1 MKSIEDITRAYW
13 KAEESRDLDRI
24 MSFFAP
30 DAEWTGPSIRLRGHD
45 QIRPFYAGSAAVYPE
60 LSVEVTSVLGDTEQA
75 ALEFRAVFHDPEG
88 NERRL
93 RGINVMRGDGER
105 IVSLATY
112 IDPAE
117 IAPPGGRLAGRR
129 AVVTG
134 AAGGIGA
141 ATARCLLEEGA
152 HVLGVDIDQALLER
166 YVGELGEL
174 AARFTPL
181 VADVTDPDAQLRIV
195 EQGSGPDG
203 TLDVLVNN
211 AAVFLLA
218 GLEATPEQWRRT
230 FEVNLHA
237 PAALVAT
244 AADSLGRSEHAAVV
258 NLASV
263 SGYVAEP
270 NRWTYNSIKG
280 AVHSLTR
287 CQALD
292 LAPRKVR
299 VNSVSPGFTWTEVLD
314 TAAGGD
320 RPRWD
325 KIWGAYNLAER
336 TADPSEVAQAIVF
349 LVSDE
354 ASYVNGADLRVD
366 GGMLAMGPE
375 GSTAFEFGE

>member
-1 MKSIEDITRAYW
+1 MRTIEEITREYW

-24 MSFFAP
+24 MSFFVP
-30 DAEWTGPSIRLRGHD
+30 DAEWEGPSIRLRGVD
-45 QIRPFYAGSAAVYPE
+45 QIRPFYADSAAQYPE
-60 LSVEVTSVLGDTEQA
+60 LSVEVTRVLGGAEQA
-75 ALEFRAVFHDPEG
+75 ALEFRALFRDPQG

-93 RGINVMRGDGER
+93 RGVNVMRGDGER
-105 IVSLATY
+105 ITSLATY

-117 IAPPGGRLAGRR
+117 IAPPGGRFAGRR
-129 AVVTG
+129 VVVTG
-134 AAGGIGA
+134 CGGGIGA
-141 ATARCLLEEGA
+141 ATARRFLEEGA
-152 HVLGVDIDQALLER
+152 HVLGVEVDDELLER
-166 YVGELGEL
+166 YVGQLGEL
-174 AARFTPL
+174 AERFTPL
-181 VADVTDPDAQLRIV
+181 AADVTDPDAQRRIV

-203 TLDVLVNN
+203 VLDVLVNN

-244 AADSLGRSEHAAVV
+244 AADALGRSAHPAVV
-258 NLASV
+258 NLASI

-270 NRWTYNSIKG
+270 NRWTYNAMKG

-299 VNSVSPGFTWTEVLD
+299 VNSVSPGFTWTEVLAR
-314 TAAGGD
+314 AAGGD

-325 KIWGAYNLAER
+325 KIWGAYNLADR
-336 TADPSEVAQAIVF
+336 TADPSEIAQAIAF
-349 LVSDE
+349 LASDE
-354 ASYVNGADLRVD
+354 ASFVNGADLKVD

-375 GSTAFEFGE
+375 GMMSWEFGE